1 MEPTVKC
8 ALCGR
13 VRKLIGHGLCCACYH
28 RERRKRKASGGG
40 NEARQE
46 KFVVSVDFGP
56 MAYLLEELR
65 KRAGSELRDIG
76 RQILWELNKSFGAGI
91 HDSKRLGGC

>member
-1 MEPTVKC
+1 MKPNAKC
-8 ALCGR
+8 AQCGR
-13 VRKLIGHGLCCACYH
+13 EKRLIGHGLCCACYH
-28 RERRKRKASGGG
+28 RERRRRKAAEGGID
-40 NEARQE
+40 ARKE
-46 KFVVSVDFGP
+46 KFVVPVDFGP

-65 KRAGSELRDIG
+65 KRAGSELRDVG